1 MVLHFLF
8 VLLRIVLNVCFS
20 PSLYFTSV
28 PSKPVCRKENKL
40 LQLSLSNKCHNQ
52 LEIEVSVEGSSILQW
67 LSENILHINMVKT
80 KVDISCRE
88 QTSSGIGQIILSGFE
103 LRPSPNTIF
112 LGTISSF
119 VQRLI
124 VMTIMY
130 INCKNSIQ

>member
-8 VLLRIVLNVCFS
+8 VLLRIVLNVSFS
-20 PSLYFTSV
+20 PCLYFTSV
-28 PSKPVCRKENKL
+28 PSIPVCRKENKL

-52 LEIEVSVEGSSILQW
+52 LKVEVSVEGSSVLQW
-67 LSENILHINMVKT
+67 PSENILYINMVKT

-88 QTSSGIGQIILSGFE
+88 QTSSGIGQIILGGFE

-124 VMTIMY
+124 FMTI
-130 INCKNSIQ
+130 SI